1 MSQTDPA
8 PVDPHQNISPAAAE
22 AQNKQIMNAF
32 GKLLE
37 SIAPWLLEFGSWI
50 FGGLIA
56 FILLVIAS
64 LFTIGPVDPAVTVS
78 TAAFA
83 IALPLNITG
92 LFLLRVFG
100 DLKNVKFEEEAAQAF
115 HDVGFTIGE
124 QLASPKTLESLQ
136 KRRTTIFLTWSLGIL
151 VLSSLLT
158 LTGMIAVLWHMA
170 WWIGVV
176 FIAMVII
183 CPVIV
188 IIAFA
193 TSQPPDSPEEKE
205 QKRRYMEEMTG
216 QGAKPPGN

>member
-64 LFTIGPVDPAVTVS
+64 VFTIGPVDPAVTVS

-92 LFLLRVFG
+92 LFLLRVFQ

-115 HDVGFTIGE
+115 
-124 QLASPKTLESLQ
+124 
-136 KRRTTIFLTWSLGIL
+136 
-151 VLSSLLT
+151 
-158 LTGMIAVLWHMA
+158 
-170 WWIGVV
+170 
-176 FIAMVII
+176 
-183 CPVIV
+183 
-188 IIAFA
+188 
-193 TSQPPDSPEEKE
+193 
-205 QKRRYMEEMTG
+205 
-216 QGAKPPGN
+216 